1 MFSLNYDTGGL
12 KLISTMTNF
21 IEPYN
26 PNWKAEFERLKKVL
40 ETALIE
46 LSSNI
51 DIQHVGSTAI
61 PGMVAKPILD
71 IDIII
76 DDKELITAIEQ
87 KLIEIGYISR
97 GEQGIEGRFAFRQAS
112 SQTPFT
118 SSAQNWQKHHL
129 YVCFA
134 DSLALKNHLLFR
146 DALINDHAL
155 MERYSGLKMSLVEIP
170 QMTREDYT
178 KSKTEF
184 IILVLAEAGLTERE
198 LAQII
203 DANS

>member
-1 MFSLNYDTGGL
+1 
-12 KLISTMTNF
+12 MTNF

-26 PNWKAEFERLKKVL
+26 PNWKTEFERLKKVF
-40 ETALIE
+40 ETALVE
-46 LSSNI
+46 LGSNI
-51 DIQHVGSTAI
+51 NIQHVGSTAI
-61 PGMVAKPILD
+61 MGMVAKPILD

-112 SQTPFT
+112 SQAPLTG
-118 SSAQNWQKHHL
+118 SAQNWQNHHL

-146 DALINDHAL
+146 DTLLNDRAL
-155 MERYSGLKMSLVEIP
+155 MERYSALKMSLIENLQIN
-170 QMTREDYT
+170 REDYT
-178 KSKTEF
+178 KRKTEF
-184 IILVLAEAGLTERE
+184 IISVLAAAGLSERE
-198 LAQII
+198 LGQIVE
-203 DANS
+203 ANS